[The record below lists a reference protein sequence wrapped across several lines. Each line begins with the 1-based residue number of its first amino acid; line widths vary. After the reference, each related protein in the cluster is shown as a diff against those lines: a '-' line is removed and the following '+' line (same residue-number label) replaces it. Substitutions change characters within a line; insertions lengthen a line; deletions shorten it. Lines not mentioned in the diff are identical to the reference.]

1 MRHEKTK
8 IDYNTG
14 EVTEVNANF
23 VQLYDDKIP
32 LLISMMKEN
41 MTATELFLFLIGNMD
56 KQNAIIISQTA
67 MAEATGY
74 SRQTINKSIKYLV
87 DKKVLA
93 IFKSGFSNIYAIN
106 SQIVWRS
113 NAKGKKYALFDAR
126 VYISKSE
133 QDPIF
138 SSEVVS
144 IIRKKGTK

>member
-1 MRHEKTK
+1 
-8 IDYNTG
+8 
-14 EVTEVNANF
+14 
-23 VQLYDDKIP
+23 
-32 LLISMMKEN
+32 
-41 MTATELFLFLIGNMD
+41 MD